1 MRLFLV
7 SILFKQK
14 RYLIQLE
21 KGKKIIFYFSKEN
34 EYSSKERMD
43 IYLSDDWALKLIY
56 LREDSILFKDMLF
69 IFVKVLSR

>member
-21 KGKKIIFYFSKEN
+21 KEKKIIFYFSKEN